1 MDVVY
6 AYWMCERNE
15 IQTDEHMMFRLT
27 MKLQG
32 SKLQSLE
39 NELTNHSHELATY
52 KCYDTSEACI

>member
-1 MDVVY
+1 
-6 AYWMCERNE
+6 MCERNE